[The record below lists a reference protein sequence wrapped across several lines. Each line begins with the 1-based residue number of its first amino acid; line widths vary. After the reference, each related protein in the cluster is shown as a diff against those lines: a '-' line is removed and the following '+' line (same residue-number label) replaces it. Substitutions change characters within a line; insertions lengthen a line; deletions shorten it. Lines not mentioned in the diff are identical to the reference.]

1 MHIFAQPSDSN
12 QESWR
17 DAIAKY
23 QHSNL
28 RRSVWQIINSFGPY
42 FILSYLM
49 YRSLDVSYWITLAH
63 ALLAAGFQVRTF
75 IIFHDCCHGSF
86 FKSQRA
92 NDIVGIVKWFSGNIG
107 FHHIHHLNPCIPN
120 YTLSECQKEVPIFW
134 SVKPITLLSSMRS
147 LALRLWDEERRV
159 PVGFDYLKT
168 AERST

>member
-1 MHIFAQPSDSN
+1 
-12 QESWR
+12 
-17 DAIAKY
+17 
-23 QHSNL
+23 
-28 RRSVWQIINSFGPY
+28 VWQIINSFGPY

-49 YRSLDVSYWITLAH
+49 YRSLDVSYWITLAL
-63 ALLAAGFQVRTF
+63 ALLGAGFQVRTF

-107 FHHIHHLNPCIPN
+107 FHHIHHLNPYIPN
-120 YTLSECQKEVPIFW
+120 YTLIECQKEVPIFW

-147 LALRLWDEERRV
+147 LTLRLWDEERRV

-168 AERST
+168 